1 MNKDSDNN
9 RMYIKVERIDRHE
22 AERFRD
28 IYHEAFP
35 VEEQRPWDTMFPQ
48 GDDLHGPF
56 FLGAYSGM
64 SLTSPTM
71 APVGML
77 TFWTFDDFVYIEHF
91 AVDSRVRGRGIGRE
105 LFRGIAESLHRES
118 GLPIV
123 LEVEPESEENPMAAR
138 RIDFYRRLGFEVI
151 DVNYVQPPYS
161 DGLQPVD
168 MWIMS
173 DSVDIDI
180 DNVTRRLYEEVYKF
194 CS

>member
-1 MNKDSDNN
+1 MSKDSENN
-9 RMYIKVERIDRHE
+9 RMFIKVERVGREE

-35 VEEQRPWDTMFPQ
+35 VDEQRPWETMF
-48 GDDLHGPF
+48 DESSEHGPF

-64 SLTSPTM
+64 SLAAPQM

-77 TFWTFDDFVYIEHF
+77 TFWNFGDFVYIEHF
-91 AVDSRVRGRGIGRE
+91 AVDTRVRGRGIGSE
-105 LFRGIAESLHRES
+105 LFRGIAESLRREAS
-118 GLPIV
+118 APIV
-123 LEVEPESEENPMAAR
+123 FEVEPESEDNPMAAR
-138 RIDFYRRLGFEVI
+138 RIDFYRRLGFEVV

-173 DSVDIDI
+173 DSVDLDL
-180 DNVTRRLYEEVYKF
+180 DKVTRRLYEEVYRF